1 MPIIIVKT
9 NGNRFVVQGKPG
21 DLKRWRSRRF
31 IEVTE
36 MNGTKVAFNSDH
48 VEFVSW
54 VTDEQYTAQR
64 QQQEEAM
71 RKSPRPGCEPRRVIP
86 RGKS

>member
-9 NGNRFVVQGKPG
+9 NGNRFVVQGRLE
-21 DLKRWRSRRF
+21 DIKRWRPGRF

-36 MNGTKVAFNSDH
+36 LTGAKVAFNTDYID
-48 VEFVSW
+48 FVSW
-54 VTDEQYTAQR
+54 MTDEQYTAQR

-71 RKSPRPGCEPRRVIP
+71 RKNPRPGREPRLVTP
-86 RGKS
+86 RTY